1 MEEKPIRLSREENH
15 KREFNTFE
23 ITNLCKPLKNGYFF
37 VKFPTLVLSII

>member
-1 MEEKPIRLSREENH
+1 MSENIEKILQLA
-15 KREFNTFE
+15 REFNTFE